1 MVMMNDDGDNGDG
14 GDDCDYEDA
23 DDDDEPIRNQPLAQT
38 KSCCVDVLLVFFR
51 LRLLTMSRRSL
62 KNTKWCQFV
71 YRSHD
76 CRHGD
81 SCDHAHTW
89 AEYNLANAGHWPSPG
104 EALDNG
110 PQQIADADHAAENTD
125 AVAGDAN
132 RAANDGGHE
141 IARHMLDATHMQI
154 YTIVYAYEP
163 ALAVRITG
171 MLLSLDSNSLRET
184 MNTLRLMWRKVE
196 EGRVMLVDNGYN
208 ERGLDAM

>member
-1 MVMMNDDGDNGDG
+1 
-14 GDDCDYEDA
+14 
-23 DDDDEPIRNQPLAQT
+23 
-38 KSCCVDVLLVFFR
+38 
-51 LRLLTMSRRSL
+51 MSRRSL

-71 YRSHD
+71 YRSHN
-76 CRHGD
+76 CYHGD

-141 IARHMLDATHMQI
+141 IARHMLDAAHMQI

-184 MNTLRLMWRKVE
+184 MNTERLMWR
-196 EGRVMLVDNGYN
+196 RV
-208 ERGLDAM
+208 